1 MKSTNINTLLQI
13 VALIFLLIIGY
24 LVFSSSS
31 NWRVIKR
38 ELDNAQQELK
48 TSKEK
53 VINAKSELDKFKKE
67 FEKMKAQKDLLI
79 HKRDSLI
86 LEFKRKNAKDW
97 QELQQIKDS
106 IKNTN
111 DKLVKDRLILDGLFG
126 IN

>member
-53 VINAKSELDKFKKE
+53 VVNAKSELDKFKKE

-111 DKLVKDRLILDGLFG
+111 DKLVKDRLILNGLFG